1 MPLSTVPPAPAAPH
15 PAGAEQ
21 IRTLLRAASTARRR
35 YPGPVGELLHRELMA
50 WHSFGSRFGQDGLI
64 LRLVDELGAEPLVP
78 GVPAAAER
86 LAS

>member
-15 PAGAEQ
+15 AAGAEQ

-50 WHSFGSRFGQDGLI
+50 
-64 LRLVDELGAEPLVP
+64 
-78 GVPAAAER
+78 
-86 LAS
+86 